1 MSEVRKYIPEAKEII
16 SKLEN
21 EINWTKSGIWGIMK
35 KCFNST
41 LHYKYVKN
49 FWAANYF
56 LEFYRRKSFLVF
68 WIVKFFEITCQF
80 LNRESV

>member
-1 MSEVRKYIPEAKEII
+1 MLNNMSEVQKYIPEAKEMI

-41 LHYKYVKN
+41 LHYEYVMN
-49 FWAANYF
+49 FW
-56 LEFYRRKSFLVF
+56 S
-68 WIVKFFEITCQF
+68 C
-80 LNRESV
+80 